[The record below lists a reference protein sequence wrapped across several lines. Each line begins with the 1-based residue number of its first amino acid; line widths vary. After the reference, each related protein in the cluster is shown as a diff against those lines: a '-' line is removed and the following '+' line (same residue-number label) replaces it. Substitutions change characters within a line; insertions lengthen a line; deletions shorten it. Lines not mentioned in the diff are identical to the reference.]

1 MLSEDRPWKDFTWQA
16 EDCDSYIHTPAAVD
30 VFINNIVT
38 QWPFLG
44 PPILQELFFCI
55 GIINI
60 IINNYNLPPIVR
72 DLA

>member
-55 GIINI
+55 GIIN
-60 IINNYNLPPIVR
+60 NNK
-72 DLA
+72 